1 MTAKLGLLVSG
12 RGSNMRAVLAACA
25 AGRLP
30 AEPALVIS
38 NNRDAPALTTAREFD
53 VAAMHL
59 SRTTHPEPEQLDAA
73 ICANLQKYAVDWVV
87 LAGYMKKIGPQT
99 LAAYRNRMINIHPS
113 LLPDHGGPGMFG
125 MHVHEAVIAAGDRE
139 SGATV
144 HLVSDVYDQ
153 GAILRQARIPVLADD
168 TPATLAARVLT
179 AEHTLLVET
188 LADLLT
194 GNLKVPDATG

>member
-1 MTAKLGLLVSG
+1 MTATLGLLVSG

-25 AGRLP
+25 TGRLP

-38 NNRDAPALTTAREFD
+38 NNLDAPALTTASEFD
-53 VAAMHL
+53 VATMHL

-73 ICANLQKYAVDWVV
+73 ICANLHKYAVDWVV

-113 LLPDHGGPGMFG
+113 LLPRHGGPGMFG

-144 HLVSDVYDQ
+144 HLVTDAYDQ
-153 GAILRQARIPVLADD
+153 GAILRQARVPVLEND
-168 TPATLAARVLT
+168 TPATLAARVLV

-188 LADLLT
+188 LADLVT
-194 GNLKVPDATG
+194 GQLKLPDANG